1 MIRVNNTLFQIKLD
15 PTFGRRLRTTRA
27 NGGSE
32 SKMLDTSGFGA
43 AEVISLKVGDI
54 GCKRMLIRV
63 EAATFQCCTS
73 ASPALDQQ

>member
-1 MIRVNNTLFQIKLD
+1 L
-15 PTFGRRLRTTRA
+15 
-27 NGGSE
+27 
-32 SKMLDTSGFGA
+32 GA

-54 GCKRMLIRV
+54 GSKRTLIRV